1 MPNATESRHAAATAV
16 TKTGEEQEKSAVAT
30 LMSHSL
36 ETQNRYYAQTK
47 GMEEAVKGFK
57 VMENLRQAPPTTSS
71 GSRVSF
77 SSKDVDTLSLYF
89 DSYIES
95 GEVPPI
101 EECREFLRQHEMA
114 RVLWNNPLPQ

>member
-1 MPNATESRHAAATAV
+1 MPNATESRHTAATAV
-16 TKTGEEQEKSAVAT
+16 TKTGGEQEKSAVAT

-114 RVLWNNPLPQ
+114 RVLWNTPLPQ